1 MSPDAIAVSGKGQV
15 VSSQRKPKQTGE
27 GASNLPPV
35 QASGCRG
42 RRNSQQIFG
51 QTRDST
57 CQKPWPLQ
65 LINLRQAG
73 VARPPAHDRARLTA
87 WSWVVVRA
95 PKEGNL
101 WQIYGAFFLC
111 ARDLKP
117 VLNHPAFSLFLPLP
131 SSSSSS
137 PSSPVPLCS
146 SLCFTLSPS
155 SESVIRSLISWKSVS
170 PKQAQVDLVC
180 GSISPQVWVQGG
192 CPAQP

>member
-1 MSPDAIAVSGKGQV
+1 MPGQRLLFEYPSQTRRKSKKEHTSTITARLSLASGVVRVAPSPRSRASEASYGPGTVAVKTRDSKSSQACAVKRMANRDYSMCLRTLLPFRELV

-101 WQIYGAFFLC
+101 WQIYGAFF
-111 ARDLKP
+111 
-117 VLNHPAFSLFLPLP
+117 VL
-131 SSSSSS
+131 
-137 PSSPVPLCS
+137 
-146 SLCFTLSPS
+146 
-155 SESVIRSLISWKSVS
+155 VI
-170 PKQAQVDLVC
+170 
-180 GSISPQVWVQGG
+180 
-192 CPAQP
+192 